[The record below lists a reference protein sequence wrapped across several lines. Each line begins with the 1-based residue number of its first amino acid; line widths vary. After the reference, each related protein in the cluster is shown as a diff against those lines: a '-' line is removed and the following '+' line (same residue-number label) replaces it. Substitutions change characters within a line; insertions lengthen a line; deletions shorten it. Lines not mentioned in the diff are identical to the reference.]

1 VNNVLTLKVEQP
13 VYGGLSIGRYKG
25 KVVFVTGAIP
35 GETVK
40 IAIEDEKKDYYIAS
54 VKEIK
59 VPSPD
64 RIAPKCTYFG
74 SCGGCQLQFITHTR
88 QVQLK
93 EAVLRDSLKRL
104 AKVEKHLSEPMTD
117 NRQWHYRLR
126 GQFKV
131 SKNKIGFYRARTRE
145 VVDIDNCPLM
155 ADDINKKLN
164 KLRT

>member
-104 AKVEKHLSEPMTD
+104 AKVEKH
-117 NRQWHYRLR
+117 RFQ
-126 GQFKV
+126 K
-131 SKNKIGFYRARTRE
+131 
-145 VVDIDNCPLM
+145 
-155 ADDINKKLN
+155 
-164 KLRT
+164 